1 MVEVIRDGWRAVIR
15 PYRADY
21 YWQGL
26 HGWVC
31 SNNPPEPFKRLVLQ
45 VRAIAFPREEG

>member
-15 PYRADY
+15 PYRVDY

-31 SNNPPEPFKRLVLQ
+31 SDSPPDSFRQLACQ
-45 VRAIAFPREEG
+45 VQAIAFPRGEG